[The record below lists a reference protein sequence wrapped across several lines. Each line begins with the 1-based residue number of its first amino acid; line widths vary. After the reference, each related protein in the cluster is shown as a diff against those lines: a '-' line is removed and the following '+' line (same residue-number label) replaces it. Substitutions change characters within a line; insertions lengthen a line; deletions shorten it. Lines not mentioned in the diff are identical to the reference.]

1 MLNPM
6 SRFQPLQRLAAVLLA
21 GGLLAGCSCSK
32 QKASP
37 ESAGAAGG
45 SKKVVLFDGSSA
57 DQWQTKTGE
66 PVRWTIEDGA
76 LVVGKGDIYSKET
89 FHDFKV
95 HLEFWLPATP
105 GEDAEQAKSN
115 SGVFFQ
121 DAYEIQV
128 LDSWQR
134 PVTTGSCGA
143 IYKQR
148 APTRTVPSRLKPGR
162 PMISSIAQAT
172 VDADGKATANAH
184 VTVVHNGTTI
194 HDNVEILQPT
204 SGKHVAKVLD
214 PAPLR
219 LQDHSHPVR
228 YRNIWVERLN

>member
-1 MLNPM
+1 M
-6 SRFQPLQRLAAVLLA
+6 S
-21 GGLLAGCSCSK
+21 
-32 QKASP
+32 
-37 ESAGAAGG
+37 G
-45 SKKVVLFDGSSA
+45 SKTVVLFDGSNA

-66 PVRWTIEDGA
+66 PAPWAIEDGA
-76 LVVGKGDIYSKET
+76 LVVGNGDIFSKEK
-89 FHDFKV
+89 FHDFKL

-105 GEDAEQAKSN
+105 GVDAEQAKSN

-143 IYKQR
+143 IYKQKG
-148 APTRTVPSRLKPGR
+148 ADKNVSTPPETWQTYD
-162 PMISSIAQAT
+162 IEYHAAT

-184 VTVVHNGTTI
+184 VTVIQNGTKI
-194 HDNVEILQPT
+194 QDNVEITDPT
-204 SGKHVAKVLD
+204 SGKHDSKVMD

-219 LQDHSHPVR
+219 LQDHKHPVR
-228 YRNIWVERLN
+228 YRNIWIEPLN